1 MSIDEKVDGAKQAS
15 DGKPDHRVIEESSV
29 ELTGEAKLSSMFAQA
44 KSSTTSRYVPPH
56 SHYHRRRHYS
66 K

>member
-1 MSIDEKVDGAKQAS
+1 MSVDEKVDGAEQAS
-15 DGKPDHRVIEESSV
+15 DGKPYHGVIKESSV
-29 ELTGEAKLSSMFAQA
+29 ELTGEAKLFSMFAQA

-56 SHYHRRRHYS
+56 SRYHRRRHYS